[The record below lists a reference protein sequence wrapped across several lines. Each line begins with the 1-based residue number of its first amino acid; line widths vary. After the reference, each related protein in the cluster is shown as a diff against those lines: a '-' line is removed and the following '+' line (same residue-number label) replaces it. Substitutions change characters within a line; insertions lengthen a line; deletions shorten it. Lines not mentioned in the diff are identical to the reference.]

1 MKRIVLILGICILSI
16 SVLTAQG
23 KSEKPYKI
31 FLLAGQSNMDG
42 CGRSEELPKNYREH
56 PDNIVTWDNKLKVWV
71 PLGEDSFAAA
81 REKQFGPEIVF
92 SHKISAAYPDHTIAL
107 IKTSAG
113 GTKLCKHWLPDQK
126 MYSRFTGNID
136 LATGMLKNEAQ
147 AYEINGMLWMQ
158 GESDSETLEMAEA
171 YEENLKLLIRTM
183 QQLTGKDDLP
193 FVMGRISSSL
203 LKETP
208 WVFDFTPVVQ
218 EAQERVAAGDENVFL
233 INTDKL
239 PTLEDNTHFN
249 TKGQIKLG
257 KSMAKIMLH
266 EIKLN

>member
-1 MKRIVLILGICILSI
+1 MKRIVLILGLCILSI
-16 SVLTAQG
+16 SLLTAQG
-23 KSEKPYKI
+23 KSEKPYKV

-42 CGRSEELPKNYREH
+42 CGRSEELPKNYRVH

-81 REKQFGPEIVF
+81 REKQFGPEIVL
-92 SHKISAAYPDHTIAL
+92 SHKLSAAYPDHTIAL

-113 GTKLCKHWLPDQK
+113 GTKLCKHWLPEQK
-126 MYSRFTGNID
+126 MYSRFAGNID
-136 LATGMLKNEAQ
+136 LATGA
-147 AYEINGMLWMQ
+147 LWMQ

-208 WVFDFTPVVQ
+208 WVFDYTPVVQ
-218 EAQERVAAGDENVFL
+218 EAQEKVAAGDEAVHL

-257 KSMAKIMLH
+257 KAMAKIMLH
-266 EIKLN
+266 EIKMN

>member
-1 MKRIVLILGICILSI
+1 MKRIVIILGLSMLSI
-16 SVLTAQG
+16 SVITAQG
-23 KSEKPYKI
+23 KSEKPYKV

-42 CGRSEELPKNYREH
+42 CGRSEELPKTYRVH

-71 PLGEDSFAAA
+71 SLGEDSFAAA
-81 REKQFGPEIVF
+81 RKNQFGPEIVF
-92 SHKISAAYPDHTIAL
+92 SHKLSAAYPDHTIAL

-113 GTKLCKHWLPDQK
+113 GTKLCNHWLPDQK
-126 MYSRFTGNID
+126 MFSRFTENID
-136 LATGMLKNEAQ
+136 LASEALKNKTQ
-147 AYEINGMLWMQ
+147 AYEICGMLWMQ

-218 EAQERVAAGDENVFL
+218 EAQERVAAGDETVHI
-233 INTDKL
+233 INTNKL

>member
-1 MKRIVLILGICILSI
+1 
-16 SVLTAQG
+16 
-23 KSEKPYKI
+23 
-31 FLLAGQSNMDG
+31 MDG
-42 CGRSEELPKNYREH
+42 CGRSEELPNKYRIH
-56 PDNIVTWDNKLKVWV
+56 PENIVTWDNKLKVWV

-92 SHKISAAYPDHTIAL
+92 SHLISAAYPDHTIAL

-113 GTKLCKHWLPDQK
+113 GTKLCKHWLPEQG
-126 MYSRFTGNID
+126 MYKRFVGNID
-136 LATGMLKNEAQ
+136 LASEVLKNETQ

-171 YEENLKLLIRTM
+171 YEKNLKLLISTMRQRTDI
-183 QQLTGKDDLP
+183 KDLP

-208 WVFDFTPVVQ
+208 WVFDYTVVVQ
-218 EAQERVAAGDENVFL
+218 EAQERVASGDEHVFL
-233 INTDKL
+233 INTDKY

-257 KSMAKIMLH
+257 KAMAKIMLH
-266 EIKLN
+266 EI